1 MGLKHVT
8 FSANG
13 FFYFV
18 KCNFIYAE
26 LSWTMLCAPVL
37 PGAERAPSG
46 AVPLSSF
53 PAIAERRKG
62 RVPCVPAASQGRHG
76 RV

>member
-1 MGLKHVT
+1 MGLKHDT
-8 FSANG
+8 FSANA

-18 KCNFIYAE
+18 KCNIIYAE
-26 LSWTMLCAPVL
+26 LSWTMLRAPVL

-53 PAIAERRKG
+53 PAVVERRKD
-62 RVPCVPAASQGRHG
+62 RVPCVPAASQGRNG